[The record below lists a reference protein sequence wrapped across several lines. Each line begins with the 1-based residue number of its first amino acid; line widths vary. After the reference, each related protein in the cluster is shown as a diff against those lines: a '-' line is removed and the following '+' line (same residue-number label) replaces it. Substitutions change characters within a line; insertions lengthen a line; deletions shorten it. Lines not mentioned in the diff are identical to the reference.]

1 MLHKEEKQNVI
12 KEFGRSET
20 DTGSPEVQVALLT
33 KRIESL
39 TKHLQ
44 THKKDFSS
52 RRGLII
58 LVGKRKRLLNYLGK
72 VNYNRYRT
80 LVEKLGLRK

>member
-1 MLHKEEKQNVI
+1 MLHKEEKQSVI
-12 KEFGRSET
+12 NEFKRSAT
-20 DTGSPEVQVALLT
+20 DTGSTEVQIALLT

-58 LVGKRKRLLNYLGK
+58 LVGKRKKLLSYLGK
-72 VNYNRYRT
+72 IDYNRYRKI
-80 LVEKLGLRK
+80 VERLGLRK

>member
-12 KEFGRSET
+12 NEFKRSET
-20 DTGSPEVQVALLT
+20 DTGSTEVQIALLT

-58 LVGKRKRLLNYLGK
+58 LVGKRKRLLSYLGK
-72 VNYNRYRT
+72 VDYNRYRKI
-80 LVEKLGLRK
+80 VEKLGLRK